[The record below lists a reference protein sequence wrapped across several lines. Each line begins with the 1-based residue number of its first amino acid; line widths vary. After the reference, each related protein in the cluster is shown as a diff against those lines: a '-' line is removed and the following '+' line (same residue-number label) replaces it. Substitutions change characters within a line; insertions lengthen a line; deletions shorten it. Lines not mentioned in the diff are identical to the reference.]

1 MAFQG
6 FSKNYLNILIVKVF
20 EHLLLHNLL
29 FDTKYYHDHQISYL
43 NLGLKIGSEKK

>member
-43 NLGLKIGSEKK
+43 NLRLKIGSEKK